1 MNGDAAGPGTGRV
14 DLEEALDAFAG
25 HLREVKGS
33 SRSTVEVYV
42 RHVRPFVALLTGA
55 EGSVDLHDLSAA
67 RVRSY
72 VTALGGRY
80 APQTLKLIATA
91 LRAFLGFAWVSGWT
105 CSDLHDAVGPVVT
118 HRSGR
123 LPRALEPQDV
133 RRLLA
138 SPDQGTTTGARDY
151 AMLLLLSRLG
161 LRAGEVA
168 SLQLDDID
176 WAAATLSVVVKGGGR
191 RTFPIPQDVGQAL
204 VAHLRRRPAQGGGI
218 REERGD
224 VAEQDTRLREVGD
237 VPDVAPQVVG
247 VSVDHRF
254 RPCLRGRG
262 GCEREPVALVEPD
275 GPLVAFVDPAFR
287 SFERSAP
294 SPAPASPTSV
304 GSSVSAPSSPV
315 AVRAAFSSSLRR
327 TAR

>member
-1 MNGDAAGPGTGRV
+1 MNGDAAGPGTCRV

-105 CSDLHDAVGPVVT
+105 CCDLRGAVGPVVT

-133 RRLLA
+133 QRLLA

-151 AMLLLLSRLG
+151 AMLLLLSRFG

-204 VAHLRRRPAQGGGI
+204 VAHLRRRPAQGGGREVFLQVRQAVPMNTPAVTRVVFRHSARVGLGSI
-218 REERGD
+218 R
-224 VAEQDTRLREVGD
+224 AHRLRHSAARAVLAGGGTLAEVGELLGHTSS
-237 VPDVAPQVVG
+237 G
-247 VSVDHRF
+247 VTMLYASFDR
-254 RPCLRGRG
+254 
-262 GCEREPVALVEPD
+262 VALRALVRPWPVE
-275 GPLVAFVDPAFR
+275 VDDA
-287 SFERSAP
+287 
-294 SPAPASPTSV
+294 
-304 GSSVSAPSSPV
+304 
-315 AVRAAFSSSLRR
+315 
-327 TAR
+327 